1 MVHGKRLG
9 LIISSV
15 RKENDQ
21 PTIRIRP
28 PDSYIPLDFTEAFS
42 ISITSYVYAFP
53 LVNTVAILLIW
64 LLN

>member
-9 LIISSV
+9 LISSV
-15 RKENDQ
+15 RNKNDP

-28 PDSYIPLDFTEAFS
+28 PAFHIPLDFTEAFS
-42 ISITSYVYAFP
+42 ISISSSVYAFP
-53 LVNTVAILLIW
+53 IVITVAILLIW